1 MGADPVEADVE
12 VAEIVAPSRR
22 ATDEAASFDP
32 PADELVELE
41 VAASPTNGHTNGAHI
56 VADTTP
62 VAVAPAEPDADIAL
76 VPPDDL
82 TADGWASDWGVDVL
96 APDDLT
102 AAAFGLTNGHL
113 PVVDEPQVEAQ
124 PDDPVEAS
132 DAEPVAAEAETVAGA
147 AIVAEP
153 IALADAGT
161 PEPIEDA
168 LAVAAIEI
176 EPEAAPDD
184 AVALVAAAEF
194 PADTEPIAIEVGSVE
209 EPVAFDIEPAVGAL
223 EAVAPTSEAVAQVVA
238 DPSPVVRPAAAPRP
252 AKAASKK
259 RPKSKASAFKWPAQ
273 ASCPYCAQL
282 LVPAPTTHK
291 RCPRC
296 RQRVM
301 VRRVEDRVAFLTEA
315 SVAIFESERRRVAE
329 SKHWIGPRNQWIRL
343 AEAAGARPD
352 KVAKVNESLATPESV
367 FAARSVYF
375 AAVDRSVKDARADHD
390 WPLAVRIRRAQAA
403 TVSKLEGSPIP
414 PPDDAV
420 ELHRDAAAIELR
432 GIGEL
437 AKEAELVGGPCCPAC
452 DADAGRTYRINA
464 ELHQPRLPHA
474 DCPRGLCGCHW
485 RLSDRD
491 RANLERLLR
500 RGGRA

>member
-1 MGADPVEADVE
+1 
-12 VAEIVAPSRR
+12 
-22 ATDEAASFDP
+22 
-32 PADELVELE
+32 
-41 VAASPTNGHTNGAHI
+41 
-56 VADTTP
+56 
-62 VAVAPAEPDADIAL
+62 
-76 VPPDDL
+76 
-82 TADGWASDWGVDVL
+82 
-96 APDDLT
+96 
-102 AAAFGLTNGHL
+102 
-113 PVVDEPQVEAQ
+113 
-124 PDDPVEAS
+124 
-132 DAEPVAAEAETVAGA
+132 
-147 AIVAEP
+147 
-153 IALADAGT
+153 
-161 PEPIEDA
+161 
-168 LAVAAIEI
+168 
-176 EPEAAPDD
+176 
-184 AVALVAAAEF
+184 
-194 PADTEPIAIEVGSVE
+194 
-209 EPVAFDIEPAVGAL
+209 
-223 EAVAPTSEAVAQVVA
+223 
-238 DPSPVVRPAAAPRP
+238 
-252 AKAASKK
+252 
-259 RPKSKASAFKWPAQ
+259 
-273 ASCPYCAQL
+273 
-282 LVPAPTTHK
+282 
-291 RCPRC
+291 
-296 RQRVM
+296 M
-301 VRRVEDRVAFLTEA
+301 VRRVGDRVAFLTEA

-367 FAARSVYF
+367 YAARSVYF

-403 TVSKLEGSPIP
+403 AVCRLEGSPVP